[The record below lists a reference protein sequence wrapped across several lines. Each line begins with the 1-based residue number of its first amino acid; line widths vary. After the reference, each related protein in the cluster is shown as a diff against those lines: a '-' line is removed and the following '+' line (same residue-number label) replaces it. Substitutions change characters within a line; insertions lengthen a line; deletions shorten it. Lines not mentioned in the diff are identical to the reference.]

1 MKKLNF
7 IMILFVM
14 LFLTSCEVPTSVK
27 FDNYVDRVEEN
38 CDNWT
43 EEEWEMS
50 KEKYRQLLEEY
61 EANYENMTQEERD
74 AINKAIGRYNGILV
88 RKGLEKVDESI
99 NGFVDRLPSL
109 FEGFMSAFEEKM
121 KTIRLMKIKYLLTIL
136 TLSILMSCHAQTEFK
151 SVDIKEF
158 KIEIAKSDVQIVDVR
173 TVKEYSEGHIPGA
186 MNIDVNAPDF
196 EEKIKVL
203 DKKEN
208 VAIYCRSGRRSKMA
222 ANKLTAAGYKVI
234 ELNTGFLS
242 WDGEVEK

>member
-1 MKKLNF
+1 
-7 IMILFVM
+7 
-14 LFLTSCEVPTSVK
+14 
-27 FDNYVDRVEEN
+27 
-38 CDNWT
+38 
-43 EEEWEMS
+43 
-50 KEKYRQLLEEY
+50 
-61 EANYENMTQEERD
+61 
-74 AINKAIGRYNGILV
+74 
-88 RKGLEKVDESI
+88 
-99 NGFVDRLPSL
+99 
-109 FEGFMSAFEEKM
+109 
-121 KTIRLMKIKYLLTIL
+121 
-136 TLSILMSCHAQTEFK
+136 MSCQAQTDFK

-158 KIEIAKSDVQIVDVR
+158 KTEIVKDGVQLVDVR

>member
-1 MKKLNF
+1 
-7 IMILFVM
+7 
-14 LFLTSCEVPTSVK
+14 
-27 FDNYVDRVEEN
+27 
-38 CDNWT
+38 
-43 EEEWEMS
+43 
-50 KEKYRQLLEEY
+50 
-61 EANYENMTQEERD
+61 
-74 AINKAIGRYNGILV
+74 
-88 RKGLEKVDESI
+88 
-99 NGFVDRLPSL
+99 
-109 FEGFMSAFEEKM
+109 
-121 KTIRLMKIKYLLTIL
+121 
-136 TLSILMSCHAQTEFK
+136 MSCQAQSDFK

-158 KIEIAKSDVQIVDVR
+158 KIEIAKADVQLVDVR

-222 ANKLTAAGYKVI
+222 ANKLAAAGYKVI

>member
-1 MKKLNF
+1 
-7 IMILFVM
+7 
-14 LFLTSCEVPTSVK
+14 
-27 FDNYVDRVEEN
+27 
-38 CDNWT
+38 
-43 EEEWEMS
+43 
-50 KEKYRQLLEEY
+50 
-61 EANYENMTQEERD
+61 
-74 AINKAIGRYNGILV
+74 
-88 RKGLEKVDESI
+88 
-99 NGFVDRLPSL
+99 
-109 FEGFMSAFEEKM
+109 
-121 KTIRLMKIKYLLTIL
+121 
-136 TLSILMSCHAQTEFK
+136 MSCQSQTNFK
-151 SVDIKEF
+151 SVDIDEF
-158 KIEIAKSDVQIVDVR
+158 KIEIVKEGVQLVDVR

>member
-1 MKKLNF
+1 
-7 IMILFVM
+7 
-14 LFLTSCEVPTSVK
+14 
-27 FDNYVDRVEEN
+27 
-38 CDNWT
+38 
-43 EEEWEMS
+43 
-50 KEKYRQLLEEY
+50 
-61 EANYENMTQEERD
+61 
-74 AINKAIGRYNGILV
+74 
-88 RKGLEKVDESI
+88 
-99 NGFVDRLPSL
+99 
-109 FEGFMSAFEEKM
+109 
-121 KTIRLMKIKYLLTIL
+121 
-136 TLSILMSCHAQTEFK
+136 MSCQSQTDFK
-151 SVDIKEF
+151 SVDIDEF
-158 KIEIAKSDVQIVDVR
+158 KIEIVKDGVQLVDVR

>member
-1 MKKLNF
+1 
-7 IMILFVM
+7 
-14 LFLTSCEVPTSVK
+14 
-27 FDNYVDRVEEN
+27 
-38 CDNWT
+38 
-43 EEEWEMS
+43 
-50 KEKYRQLLEEY
+50 
-61 EANYENMTQEERD
+61 
-74 AINKAIGRYNGILV
+74 
-88 RKGLEKVDESI
+88 
-99 NGFVDRLPSL
+99 
-109 FEGFMSAFEEKM
+109 
-121 KTIRLMKIKYLLTIL
+121 MKIKYLLTIL
-136 TLSILMSCHAQTEFK
+136 ALNILMSCQTQTDFK

-158 KIEIAKSDVQIVDVR
+158 KTEIAKSDVQLVDVR
-173 TVKEYSEGHIPGA
+173 TAKEYSEGHIPGA

>member
-1 MKKLNF
+1 M
-7 IMILFVM
+7 
-14 LFLTSCEVPTSVK
+14 
-27 FDNYVDRVEEN
+27 
-38 CDNWT
+38 
-43 EEEWEMS
+43 
-50 KEKYRQLLEEY
+50 
-61 EANYENMTQEERD
+61 
-74 AINKAIGRYNGILV
+74 
-88 RKGLEKVDESI
+88 
-99 NGFVDRLPSL
+99 
-109 FEGFMSAFEEKM
+109 
-121 KTIRLMKIKYLLTIL
+121 
-136 TLSILMSCHAQTEFK
+136 MSCQSQTNFK
-151 SVDIKEF
+151 SVDIDEF
-158 KIEIAKSDVQIVDVR
+158 KIEIVKDGVQLVDVR

>member
-1 MKKLNF
+1 
-7 IMILFVM
+7 
-14 LFLTSCEVPTSVK
+14 
-27 FDNYVDRVEEN
+27 
-38 CDNWT
+38 
-43 EEEWEMS
+43 
-50 KEKYRQLLEEY
+50 
-61 EANYENMTQEERD
+61 
-74 AINKAIGRYNGILV
+74 
-88 RKGLEKVDESI
+88 
-99 NGFVDRLPSL
+99 
-109 FEGFMSAFEEKM
+109 
-121 KTIRLMKIKYLLTIL
+121 
-136 TLSILMSCHAQTEFK
+136 MSCHAQTEFK